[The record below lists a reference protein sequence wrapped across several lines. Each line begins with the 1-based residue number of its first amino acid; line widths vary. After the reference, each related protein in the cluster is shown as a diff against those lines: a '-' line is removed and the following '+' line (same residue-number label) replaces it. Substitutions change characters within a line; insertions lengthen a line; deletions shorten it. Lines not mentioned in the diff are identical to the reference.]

1 MVGCLVVPALRRAR
15 GEILVLM
22 TAPRPHPLRTL
33 RSLASCIVI
42 ASLLS
47 GLTGCLTTSV
57 PPVGEQ
63 GPQFTPEND
72 ERRLW
77 EQARDEERKLRDKAT
92 LYQDPILEDY
102 LNQVAQRLEPP
113 EVRQQEVIRIRVYAI
128 KDPSLNAF
136 TYPTG
141 SIYVHTGLLARLEN
155 EAQLG
160 IVLGHEMTHA
170 THRHALEFERS
181 ARNKMIGFSIASLVG
196 SIAVANAAGKRAE
209 KGDYSGAYVLSQVGN
224 IMVGLGLELG
234 FLAAVNGFGRELE
247 READEVGMERLVAA
261 GYDPR
266 QAPRVFELL
275 KDDHGDDSRMEVF
288 FFGSHPRLDERIA
301 DMQELLSTRYSGVGE
316 AGRATTDTR
325 EFQMRMRVLAR
336 DDAVENIRLGRFGNA
351 EAEVKK
357 VLDLTPNDP
366 VAHYLLG
373 QIAEKRMAEAKDRA
387 AGDKQLDKALEEYQL
402 AARLDPR
409 YADPYRAIGILRYKN
424 GEKDEA
430 LAAFKRYLDLK
441 PDAPDAQQIRD
452 YILEIQAR

>member
-1 MVGCLVVPALRRAR
+1 
-15 GEILVLM
+15 
-22 TAPRPHPLRTL
+22 
-33 RSLASCIVI
+33 VI
-42 ASLLS
+42 ASLLT
-47 GLTGCLTTSV
+47 GLTGCRTTSV

-77 EQARDEERKLRDKAT
+77 EQARDEERKLRDKTT

-113 EVRQQEVIRIRVYAI
+113 EVRQQEAIRIRVYAI

-170 THRHALEFERS
+170 THRHALEFQRS

-196 SIAVANAAGKRAE
+196 SIAVANAAGKKAE

-247 READEVGMERLVAA
+247 READQVGMERLVAA

-301 DMQELLSTRYSGVGE
+301 DMQELLSTRYSGVASE
-316 AGRATTDTR
+316 GRVTDTR
-325 EFQMRMRVLAR
+325 DFQMRMRVLLR
-336 DDAVENIRLGRFGNA
+336 DDAVENVRLGRLRTAGA
-351 EAEVKK
+351 ELDK
-357 VLDLTPNDP
+357 VLSLTPNDP
-366 VAHYLLG
+366 VAHFLDG
-373 QIAEKRMAEAKDRA
+373 QIAEKRAAEAKERAAIDRLEDRA
-387 AGDKQLDKALEEYQL
+387 IAAYEE
-402 AARLDPR
+402 AIRLDPR
-409 YADPYRAIGILRYKN
+409 YADPYRAIGILRHRSGDK
-424 GEKDEA
+424 EKA
-430 LAAFKRYLDLK
+430 LAAFHRYLELR
-441 PDAPDAQQIRD
+441 PEAPDAQQVKD
-452 YILEIQAR
+452 YILELEAP

>member
-1 MVGCLVVPALRRAR
+1 MV
-15 GEILVLM
+15 
-22 TAPRPHPLRTL
+22 
-33 RSLASCIVI
+33 
-42 ASLLS
+42 
-47 GLTGCLTTSV
+47 
-57 PPVGEQ
+57 
-63 GPQFTPEND
+63 
-72 ERRLW
+72 
-77 EQARDEERKLRDKAT
+77 
-92 LYQDPILEDY
+92 
-102 LNQVAQRLEPP
+102 NQ
-113 EVRQQEVIRIRVYAI
+113 I
-128 KDPSLNAF
+128 
-136 TYPTG
+136 
-141 SIYVHTGLLARLEN
+141 
-155 EAQLG
+155 
-160 IVLGHEMTHA
+160 
-170 THRHALEFERS
+170 
-181 ARNKMIGFSIASLVG
+181 
-196 SIAVANAAGKRAE
+196 
-209 KGDYSGAYVLSQVGN
+209 GN
-224 IMVGLGLELG
+224 ILVGLGLQLA
-234 FLAAVNGFGRELE
+234 FIAAVNGFGRELE
-247 READEVGMERLVAA
+247 READEVGLERTVAA

-266 QAPRVFELL
+266 QGPRVFEIL
-275 KDDHGDDSRMEVF
+275 KDDRGDDRKMEVF

-301 DMQELLSTRYSGVGE
+301 DMKELLSTRYSGFGE

>member
-1 MVGCLVVPALRRAR
+1 VSKTAARPQAL
-15 GEILVLM
+15 ENI
-22 TAPRPHPLRTL
+22 
-33 RSLASCIVI
+33 RSLASVIVI
-42 ASLLS
+42 TSLLA
-47 GLTGCLTTSV
+47 GQTGCLSTSV
-57 PPVGEQ
+57 PPVGAE
-63 GPQFTPEND
+63 GPAFKPTSD

-77 EQARDEERKLRDKAT
+77 DQAREEERKLRDKAT

-102 LNQVAQRLEPP
+102 LNQVADRLAPP
-113 EVRQQEVIRIRVYAI
+113 EVKGQEAIRIRVFAI
-128 KDPSLNAF
+128 KDPTLNAF

-155 EAQLG
+155 EAQLAV
-160 IVLGHEMTHA
+160 VLGHEMTHA

-181 ARNKMIGFSIASLVG
+181 ARNKAIGFSIASIAA
-196 SIAVANAAGKRAE
+196 SIWVAGKAGARAE
-209 KGDYSGAYVLSQVGN
+209 EGDWRDAYMVNQIGN
-224 IMVGLGLELG
+224 ILVGLGLQLA
-234 FLAAVNGFGRELE
+234 FIAAVNGFGRELE
-247 READEVGMERLVAA
+247 READEVGLERTVAA

-266 QAPRVFELL
+266 QGPRVFEIL
-275 KDDHGDDSRMEVF
+275 KDDRGDDRRMEVF

-301 DMQELLSTRYSGVGE
+301 DMKELLSTRYSGVGE

>member
-234 FLAAVNGFGRELE
+234 FLASVNGFGRELE

-301 DMQELLSTRYSGVGE
+301 DMQELLSTRYSGVASE
-316 AGRATTDTR
+316 GRVTDTR
-325 EFQMRMRVLAR
+325 DFQMRMRVLVR
-336 DDAVENIRLGRFGNA
+336 DDAAENIRLGRLGTADA
-351 EAEVKK
+351 ELDK
-357 VLDLTPNDP
+357 VLTLTPNDP
-366 VAHYLLG
+366 VARYLDG
-373 QIAEKRMAEAKDRA
+373 QIAEKQAADAKDRA
-387 AGDKQLDKALEEYQL
+387 AVDRLEDKAIAAYEE
-402 AARLDPR
+402 AIRLDPR
-409 YADPYRAIGILRYKN
+409 YADPYRAIGILRHKS
-424 GEKDEA
+424 GDKAKA
-430 LAAFKRYLDLK
+430 LAAFRRYLELK
-441 PDAPDAQQIRD
+441 PDAPDAQQVRD
-452 YILEIQAR
+452 YILELEPH

>member
-1 MVGCLVVPALRRAR
+1 MVGCLVVPARRRAR
-15 GEILVLM
+15 HETPVSM

-42 ASLLS
+42 ASLMT
-47 GLTGCLTTSV
+47 GLTGCRTTSV

-77 EQARDEERKLRDKAT
+77 EQARDEERKLRDKTT

-113 EVRQQEVIRIRVYAI
+113 EVRQQEAIRIRVYAI

-141 SIYVHTGLLARLEN
+141 SIYLHTGLLARLEN

-196 SIAVANAAGKRAE
+196 SIAVANAAGKKAE

-266 QAPRVFELL
+266 QAPRVFALL

-301 DMQELLSTRYSGVGE
+301 DMQELLSTRYSGVASE
-316 AGRATTDTR
+316 GRVTDTR
-325 EFQMRMRVLAR
+325 DFQMRMRVLLR
-336 DDAVENIRLGRFGNA
+336 DDAAENVRLGRLRTAGA
-351 EAEVKK
+351 ELGK
-357 VLDLTPNDP
+357 VLSLTPNDP
-366 VAHYLLG
+366 VAHFLDG
-373 QIAEKRMAEAKDRA
+373 QIAEKQAAEAKERAAIDGLEDRA
-387 AGDKQLDKALEEYQL
+387 IAAYEE
-402 AARLDPR
+402 AIRLDPR
-409 YADPYRAIGILRYKN
+409 YADPYRAIGILRHRSGDK
-424 GEKDEA
+424 EKA
-430 LAAFKRYLDLK
+430 LAAFHRYLELR
-441 PDAPDAQQIRD
+441 PEAPDAQQVKD
-452 YILEIQAR
+452 YILELEAP

>member
-1 MVGCLVVPALRRAR
+1 MRLVSPADRHPSRAR
-15 GEILVLM
+15 AAASVLVLVCFFLSQ
-22 TAPRPHPLRTL
+22 TA
-33 RSLASCIVI
+33 
-42 ASLLS
+42 
-47 GLTGCLTTSV
+47 CLTTSV
-57 PPVGEQ
+57 PPVGAE
-63 GPQFTPEND
+63 PSFKPEND

-77 EQARDEERKLRDKAT
+77 EQSRQEERKLRDKAT
-92 LYQDPILEDY
+92 LYRDPILEDY
-102 LNQVAQRLEPP
+102 LNQVARRLEPP
-113 EVRQQEVIRIRVYAI
+113 EVRQQETIKIRVYPI
-128 KDPSLNAF
+128 QDPTLNAF

-196 SIAVANAAGKRAE
+196 SIVVANAAGHKAE

-247 READEVGMERLVAA
+247 READEVGMEAMVAA

-301 DMQELLSTRYSGVGE
+301 DMQELLATRYGGVSSE
-316 AGRATTDTR
+316 GRVTDTR
-325 EFQMRMRVLAR
+325 DFRMRMRVLVR
-336 DDAVENIRLGRFGNA
+336 DDAAENVRLGRLGTAGA
-351 EAEVKK
+351 ELGR
-357 VLDLTPNDP
+357 VLSLTPNDP
-366 VAHYLLG
+366 VAHFLEG
-373 QIAEKRMAEAKDRA
+373 QIAEKQAADAKDRA
-387 AGDKQLDKALEEYQL
+387 ATDRLEDQAMEAYEQ
-402 AARLDPR
+402 AMRLDAR
-409 YADPYRAIGILRYKN
+409 YADPYRAIGILRYKS
-424 GEKDEA
+424 GDKEKA
-430 LAAFKRYLDLK
+430 LAAFRRYLELK

-452 YILEIQAR
+452 YILELEAP

>member
-1 MVGCLVVPALRRAR
+1 MLLTPARLHALRSAR
-15 GEILVLM
+15 GL
-22 TAPRPHPLRTL
+22 TS
-33 RSLASCIVI
+33 SLLI
-42 ASLLS
+42 ASLLA
-47 GLTGCLTTSV
+47 GQAACLSTSV

-77 EQARDEERKLRDKAT
+77 EQAREEERKLRDKAT
-92 LYQDPILEDY
+92 LYRDPILEDY
-102 LNQVAQRLEPP
+102 LNQVALRLEPP
-113 EVRQQEVIRIRVYAI
+113 EIRQQDTIKIRVYPI

-196 SIAVANAAGKRAE
+196 SIVVANAAGKKAE

-301 DMQELLSTRYSGVGE
+301 DMQELLSTRYGGVASE
-316 AGRATTDTR
+316 GRVTDTR
-325 EFQMRMRVLAR
+325 DFRMRMRVLVR
-336 DDAVENIRLGRFGNA
+336 DDAAENVRLGRLGTA
-351 EAEVKK
+351 EAELGR
-357 VLDLTPNDP
+357 VLSLTPNDP
-366 VAHYLLG
+366 VARFLDG
-373 QIAEKRMAEAKDRA
+373 QIAEKQAADAKDRA
-387 AGDKQLDKALEEYQL
+387 AADRLEDRAI
-402 AARLDPR
+402 AAYEEAIRLDPG
-409 YADPYRAIGILRYKN
+409 YADPYRAIGILRYESGDK
-424 GEKDEA
+424 EKA
-430 LAAFKRYLDLK
+430 RAAFRRYLELK
-441 PDAPDAQQIRD
+441 PEAPDAQQVRD
-452 YILEIQAR
+452 YLLELEAP

>member
-1 MVGCLVVPALRRAR
+1 MVGCLVVPARRRAR
-15 GEILVLM
+15 GEIPVSM
-22 TAPRPHPLRTL
+22 TAPRPHPFRTL
-33 RSLASCIVI
+33 RSLASCVVI
-42 ASLLS
+42 ASLLT
-47 GLTGCLTTSV
+47 GLTGCRTTSV

-77 EQARDEERKLRDKAT
+77 EQARDEERKLRDKTT

-113 EVRQQEVIRIRVYAI
+113 EVRQQEAIRIRVYAI

-170 THRHALEFERS
+170 THRHALEFQRS

-196 SIAVANAAGKRAE
+196 SIAVANAAGKKAE

-247 READEVGMERLVAA
+247 READQVGMERLVAA

-288 FFGSHPRLDERIA
+288 FFGSHPRLDERI
-301 DMQELLSTRYSGVGE
+301 
-316 AGRATTDTR
+316 
-325 EFQMRMRVLAR
+325 MRVLLR
-336 DDAVENIRLGRFGNA
+336 DDAVENVRLGRLRTAGA
-351 EAEVKK
+351 ELDK
-357 VLDLTPNDP
+357 VLSLTPNDP
-366 VAHYLLG
+366 VAHFLDG
-373 QIAEKRMAEAKDRA
+373 QIAEKQAAEAKERAAIDGLEDRA
-387 AGDKQLDKALEEYQL
+387 IAAYEE
-402 AARLDPR
+402 AIRLDPR
-409 YADPYRAIGILRYKN
+409 YADPYRAIGILRHRSGDK
-424 GEKDEA
+424 EKA
-430 LAAFKRYLDLK
+430 LAAFHRYLELR
-441 PDAPDAQQIRD
+441 PEAPDAQQVKD
-452 YILEIQAR
+452 YILELEAP

>member
-1 MVGCLVVPALRRAR
+1 VVGCLVVPALRRAR
-15 GEILVLM
+15 GEIPVLM

-42 ASLLS
+42 ASLLP

-57 PPVGEQ
+57 PPVGQQ

-196 SIAVANAAGKRAE
+196 SIAVANAAGKKAE
-209 KGDYSGAYVLSQVGN
+209 RGDYSGAYVLSQVGN

-301 DMQELLSTRYSGVGE
+301 DMQELLSARYSGVASE
-316 AGRATTDTR
+316 GRVTDTR
-325 EFQMRMRVLAR
+325 DFQMRMRVLAR
-336 DDAVENIRLGRFGNA
+336 DDAAENIRLGRLGTADA
-351 EAEVKK
+351 ELGK
-357 VLDLTPNDP
+357 VLSLTPNDP
-366 VAHYLLG
+366 VARYLEG
-373 QIAEKRMAEAKDRA
+373 QIAEKQAADAKERA
-387 AGDKQLDKALEEYQL
+387 AIDRLEDKAI
-402 AARLDPR
+402 AAYEKAIRLDPR
-409 YADPYRAIGILRYKN
+409 YADPYRAIGILRHKS
-424 GEKDEA
+424 GDREKA
-430 LAAFKRYLDLK
+430 LAAFRRYLELK
-441 PDAPDAQQIRD
+441 PDAPDAQQVRD
-452 YILEIQAR
+452 YILELEAP